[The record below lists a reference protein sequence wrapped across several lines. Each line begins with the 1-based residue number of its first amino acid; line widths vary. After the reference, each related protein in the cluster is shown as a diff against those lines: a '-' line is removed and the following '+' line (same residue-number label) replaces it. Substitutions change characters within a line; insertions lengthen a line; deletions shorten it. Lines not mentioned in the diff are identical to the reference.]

1 LLRDFRRGGCRADP
15 VDRAAQAQEEVM
27 KRIFKI
33 AQLLLAAAFLLLAC
47 QISGTATPS
56 VSSTQVTGP
65 GTQVAGP
72 TAQANTYTSEENGIS
87 IQYPKGWSNQTPDS
101 SSSALT
107 TFVSSDSSVQSLLLI
122 QGANSGDT
130 PESVAKPLNAEV
142 LTGLSDIATVSDAA
156 FPFADNTQG
165 WMIVSTAKNSGGQEL
180 KISLTVGIYGSRVYM
195 LLTFGLTNAYDYYAS
210 EINALAAAIQLSS
223 PVIAGVSREAALFLS
238 GSESTNPREFDPA
251 TTHGSGDKLVYSG
264 LVSFDPDLNLVP
276 EIAESW
282 DISADGTVY
291 TFHLRTNAKFH
302 DGRAVTA
309 QDFIYSWERTANPV
323 TGSDT
328 VLTYL
333 GDIVGVKDMRDG
345 KATSVSG
352 LKVIDDQTLQVTIDA
367 PKPYFLLK
375 LTYPT
380 AFVLDKK
387 NVESGSEWY
396 RTPNGTG
403 PYKLTRWDSFSMMIY
418 QANPDFYLGEPAI
431 KTIVVQLYSGV
442 GIRLYESGE
451 IDITGVS
458 TSDVP
463 RVLDPNDPLHADMHS
478 AVDLCTSYITFD
490 VTQPPFDD
498 PKVRQAF
505 TMAFDRQKYLDVV
518 YNGIGL
524 PAAGLYPP
532 ALPGFNPDLVGLPY
546 DPAQARQLLA
556 ESKYGSAAGLP
567 PIIFTEAGIGNDAGP
582 SAAAMAQMWEQNL
595 GVTITIENLDPNN
608 YSDLLY
614 SGQHGQLFDYGWC
627 ADYPDPENFA
637 DALFNTG
644 AQQNL
649 GHYSNPA
656 LDAIL
661 NQART
666 EQDVTKRIQ
675 LYQQAEQMIVQD
687 APALFT
693 VHSISYVLVKPYIK
707 GYVLTPI
714 DIPLERYLSIKH

>member
-1 LLRDFRRGGCRADP
+1 
-15 VDRAAQAQEEVM
+15 M
-27 KRIFKI
+27 KRSLKT

-56 VSSTQVTGP
+56 VSGTQATGSSTQVTGP
-65 GTQVAGP
+65 GGS
-72 TAQANTYTSEENGIS
+72 TATPVPANTYVSEENGIS
-87 IQYPKGWSNQTPDS
+87 IQYPKGWTNQAPDS
-101 SSSALT
+101 SSSAST
-107 TFVSSDSSVQSLLLI
+107 TFVSPDSSVQSFLYI
-122 QGANSGDT
+122 QGANSGDI
-130 PESVAKPLNAEV
+130 PESAAKQLNADA
-142 LTGLSDIATVSDAA
+142 LTGLSDITTISDAA
-156 FPFADNTQG
+156 FQFDDNTQG
-165 WMIVSTAKNSGGQEL
+165 WMIISTATVNSGQEI
-180 KISLTVGIYGSRVYM
+180 KVGMAIGIRGSRVYM
-195 LLTFGLTNAYDYYAS
+195 LLTYGLTNAYDYYES
-210 EINALAAAIQLSS
+210 DINALAAGIQLYS
-223 PVIAGVSREAALFLS
+223 PVIAGVSREDALFLS

-251 TTHGSGDKLVYSG
+251 TTHSSGDKLAYSG
-264 LVSFDPDLNLVP
+264 LVSFDTNLNLVP

-282 DISADGTVY
+282 DISTDGTVY

-309 QDFIYSWERTANPV
+309 QDFIYSWERAANPA
-323 TGSDT
+323 TSSDT

-333 GDIVGVKDMRDG
+333 GDIVGVNEMHAG
-345 KATSVSG
+345 TASSISG
-352 LKVIDDQTLQVTIDA
+352 LKAIDDHTLQVTIDA
-367 PKPYFLLK
+367 SKPYFLLK
-375 LTYPT
+375 LTLPV
-380 AFVLDKK
+380 AFVVDRS
-387 NVESGSEWY
+387 NIESGSEWY

-418 QANPDFYLGEPAI
+418 QANPDFYLGEPSI

-451 IDITGVS
+451 IDMTGVAS
-458 TSDVP
+458 YDVP
-463 RVLDPNDPLHADMHS
+463 RVLDPNDPLHADMRS

-518 YNGIGL
+518 YQGVGL
-524 PAAGLYPP
+524 PALGLYPP
-532 ALPGFNPDLVGLPY
+532 ALPGFNPDLKGLPY

-556 ESKYGSAAGLP
+556 ESKYGGAAGLP
-567 PIIFTEAGIGNDAGP
+567 PIVFTDSGIGNDAGP
-582 SAAAMAQMWEQNL
+582 GAAAMAQMWEQNL

-675 LYQQAEQMIVQD
+675 LYQQAEEIIVQD

-693 VHSISYVLVKPYIK
+693 VHGIAYVLVKPYVK